1 MKVSEVYTPGYTL
14 LPFQEEMVEKA
25 LKVPVFMCGD
35 DMGLGKTI
43 EGMEVDRRRRLAAG
57 KKGWHA
63 LTLVVTTLGG
73 TDVWAQ
79 HYADY
84 LPNIPTHVID
94 PKNRPHF
101 EWQVRRGVPGVYIV
115 HWDALR
121 MLPSLKERRWFHI
134 IADEVHR
141 IKNRKAQTTH
151 HFKQIRSD
159 YRLAMSGTPGDNK
172 PDDMWSPLNWILPKQ
187 FGSYWNFLKYYCEFK
202 RHEEHGYKIITGVR
216 NVQHFHKIIDPYWI
230 RRRKEQVAKQLPAK
244 QYDTRFVE
252 LTPSQRR
259 SYDQMRKKALAWV
272 GENEDQIV
280 PAPVVVTQ
288 LMRLQQ
294 FAVSGIEVEEGTKRV
309 RNKHYDPARPRVEEK
324 DVQDWGQ
331 WVSPKW
337 SGGGKV
343 WVGDNWL
350 YRTVPITIYKMVDPS
365 AKLDY
370 LMDMLKDV
378 DLDAHP
384 IVVFTQ
390 FKRATALLGERLA
403 KAGIPFGL
411 VTGDAS
417 KGDRDEAVRAFQA
430 GRTKVFVGTIG
441 SCRESI
447 TLTRSHT
454 IIFVD
459 RAWSPSWNR
468 QAEDRCHRLGQT
480 MPVQVIDLI
489 AKNTVDLGRVSKYQ
503 TKWTWLQKMFGDKT
517 FDYVKDQNKGQDVPT
532 GDEEAA

>member
-1 MKVSEVYTPGYTL
+1 MKVSEAYAPQYTL
-14 LPFQEEMVEKA
+14 HAFQEVMVEKA

-57 KKGWHA
+57 KQGWHA
-63 LTLVVTTLGG
+63 LTLVVTTLSG
-73 TDVWAQ
+73 TDVWTQ
-79 HYADY
+79 HYADF
-84 LPNIPTHVID
+84 LPNIPTYTID
-94 PKNRPHF
+94 PKNRPAF
-101 EWQVRRGVPGVYIV
+101 ERLVRAGRPGIYIV

-134 IADEVHR
+134 IGDEIHR
-141 IKNRKAQTTH
+141 IKNRKAQTTV
-151 HFKQIRSD
+151 HFKRLKSD
-159 YRLAMSGTPGDNK
+159 FRLAMSGTPGDNK
-172 PDDMWSPLNWILPKQ
+172 PDDMWSPLNWILPRQ

-216 NVQHFHKIIDPYWI
+216 NVQHFHKLIEPYWI
-230 RRRKEQVAKQLPAK
+230 RRRKEQVAKELPEK
-244 QYDTRFVE
+244 QYDIRYVD
-252 LTPSQRR
+252 LYPAQRR
-259 SYDQMRKKALAWV
+259 AYDQMRKKALAWV

-294 FAVSGIEVEEGTKRV
+294 FAVSGIEVEQSTKRV
-309 RNKHYDPARPRVEEK
+309 RNKHYDPTKPQVEEK

-331 WVSPKW
+331 YVQHKW
-337 SGGGKV
+337 GSGKT

-350 YRTVPITIYKMVDPS
+350 YRTLPITIYKMVDPS

-370 LMDMLKDV
+370 LMDMLKDI
-378 DLDAHP
+378 DLDENP

-390 FKRATALLGERLA
+390 FKRATTLLGERLT

-411 VTGDAS
+411 VTGDVQKS
-417 KGDRDEAVRAFQA
+417 DRDEAVRAFQA

-454 IIFVD
+454 IIFID

-480 MPVQVIDLI
+480 LSVQVIDLV
-489 AKNTVDLGRVSKYQ
+489 ARNTVDLGRMSKYML
-503 TKWTWLQKMFGDKT
+503 KWTWLQSMFGDKT
-517 FDYVKDQNKGQDVPT
+517 FDYQKKLNRGQQVPQE
-532 GDEEAA
+532 DEEAA